1 MLLQPGT
8 VSVSQRDVTQAYMPR
23 RPRMKTT
30 HHHWRGLLACMASIM
45 WLAGC
50 VTRVGQEGADFVTS
64 VKPVLEYYCIE
75 CHTDRSRAKFGGLS
89 LENGRAAMTTGRHAP
104 VIVPGDAEASL
115 LYHVLRFGHEN
126 PLAMPPAP
134 DKISDEQ
141 FAAIRSWINA
151 GASWPEGP
159 EGHLSLSH

>member
-1 MLLQPGT
+1 MTLYLSG
-8 VSVSQRDVTQAYMPR
+8 
-23 RPRMKTT
+23 
-30 HHHWRGLLACMASIM
+30 C
-45 WLAGC
+45 WLALAGSVMFLPGC
-50 VTRVGQEGADFVTS
+50 MSTRSDEGSNFVTS

-75 CHTDRSRAKFGGLS
+75 CHTDRSRARFGGLS
-89 LENGRAAMTTGRHAP
+89 LESGQAAMTTGHHAP
-104 VIVPGDAEASL
+104 VIIPGNADASL

-151 GASWPEGP
+151 GASWPAGP
-159 EGHLSLSH
+159 AGHLSLPH